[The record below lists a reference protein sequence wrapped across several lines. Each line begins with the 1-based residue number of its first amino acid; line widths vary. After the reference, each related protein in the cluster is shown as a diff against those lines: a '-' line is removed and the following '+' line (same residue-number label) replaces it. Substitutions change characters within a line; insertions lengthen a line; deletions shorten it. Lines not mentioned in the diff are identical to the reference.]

1 MSSARYFFGVL
12 IAISLPPAILWWFII
27 HPFVGFWRARG
38 VHFTMVVNVVILFAG
53 ISALYAI
60 RGPLMGRDL
69 GTHWVLWVMAGVCVI
84 SASWIALKRSKYLT
98 FWILMGGPEVEEG
111 GHGGELLT
119 EGPYAV
125 IRNPRYVEIVL
136 GTMAYVTFANWTG
149 PYLVAIGTIL
159 AIHAVVLLEERELVQ
174 RFGEEFEAYRSR
186 VPRYIPNWGKS

>member
-1 MSSARYFFGVL
+1 V
-12 IAISLPPAILWWFII
+12 
-27 HPFVGFWRARG
+27 
-38 VHFTMVVNVVILFAG
+38 
-53 ISALYAI
+53 
-60 RGPLMGRDL
+60 
-69 GTHWVLWVMAGVCVI
+69 
-84 SASWIALKRSKYLT
+84 
-98 FWILMGGPEVEEG
+98 GGPEVEEG